1 MMQIDEVIEHTSPVT
16 SNIEFINGK
25 NYASEGERL
34 SDVRVT
40 TVMAIQGFV
49 SIVLL
54 FVAALLVYKVYKLVK
69 FTDIPQ
75 LFSVLSIFMSL
86 VCNS

>member
-1 MMQIDEVIEHTSPVT
+1 MQINQMIDDASPIT
-16 SNIEFINGK
+16 ANIGYMSEK
-25 NYASEGERL
+25 NYASDGERL
-34 SDVRVT
+34 SDLRVT
-40 TVMAIQGFV
+40 TVMAIQGFISV
-49 SIVLL
+49 VLL

-86 VCNS
+86 ICNY

>member
-1 MMQIDEVIEHTSPVT
+1 MIDDASPIT
-16 SNIEFINGK
+16 ANIGYMSEK
-25 NYASEGERL
+25 NYASDGERL
-34 SDVRVT
+34 SDLRVT
-40 TVMAIQGFV
+40 TVMAIQGFISV
-49 SIVLL
+49 VLL

-86 VCNS
+86 ICNY

>member
-1 MMQIDEVIEHTSPVT
+1 MINDTSPIAA
-16 SNIEFINGK
+16 NIGYMSEK
-25 NYASEGERL
+25 NYASDGERL
-34 SDVRVT
+34 SDLRAT
-40 TVMAIQGFV
+40 TVMAIQGFI

-86 VCNS
+86 VCNY

>member
-1 MMQIDEVIEHTSPVT
+1 MQINQMIDDTSPIT
-16 SNIEFINGK
+16 ANIGYMSEK
-25 NYASEGERL
+25 NYASDGERL
-34 SDVRVT
+34 SDLRVT
-40 TVMAIQGFV
+40 TVMAIQGFISV
-49 SIVLL
+49 VLL

-86 VCNS
+86 VCNY

>member
-1 MMQIDEVIEHTSPVT
+1 MQINQMIDDTSPIT
-16 SNIEFINGK
+16 ANIAYMSEK
-25 NYASEGERL
+25 NYASDGERL
-34 SDVRVT
+34 SDLRVT
-40 TVMAIQGFV
+40 TVMAIQGFISV
-49 SIVLL
+49 VLL

-86 VCNS
+86 ACNY

>member
-1 MMQIDEVIEHTSPVT
+1 MSNLIDDTTPFT
-16 SNIEFINGK
+16 ANIGYMSEK
-25 NYASEGERL
+25 NYASDGERL
-34 SDVRVT
+34 SDLRVT
-40 TVMAIQGFV
+40 TVMAIPGFISV
-49 SIVLL
+49 VLL

-86 VCNS
+86 VCKY